1 MTGLANLIPSAAQ
14 RATRALH
21 TVAQRLLSPLAHLR
35 GPDDTRVLDQ
45 DRLVQMRW
53 ECTLRAGVSGCSN
66 QEDRM
71 TTRTVPQP
79 RRVLPSFIQEKC
91 SRKRMYEVDAMA
103 ANPSGT
109 SSAVGTVLNDTKK
122 PRSSVSQVSEM
133 ARAFLVMF
141 AGRDEKCG
149 SEQTRH
155 MIPGL
160 QRVTSTS
167 EEETS
172 MRVPRTTQMNHR
184 TMRAR
189 PDNAKQ
195 TGEILEKFAE
205 SAGGRDGGSHMRLP
219 VGARAPWHA
228 SVCARAPAILNI
240 SRSLVGRCPFCPA
253 LCVRTRR
260 THGTQSHSVQISEFW
275 ICFTH

>member
-1 MTGLANLIPSAAQ
+1 MRVRTNATYD
-14 RATRALH
+14 TRAP
-21 TVAQRLLSPLAHLR
+21 AP
-35 GPDDTRVLDQ
+35 
-45 DRLVQMRW
+45 
-53 ECTLRAGVSGCSN
+53 
-66 QEDRM
+66 
-71 TTRTVPQP
+71 
-79 RRVLPSFIQEKC
+79 
-91 SRKRMYEVDAMA
+91 
-103 ANPSGT
+103 
-109 SSAVGTVLNDTKK
+109 
-122 PRSSVSQVSEM
+122 
-133 ARAFLVMF
+133 
-141 AGRDEKCG
+141 
-149 SEQTRH
+149 
-155 MIPGL
+155 
-160 QRVTSTS
+160 STS

-195 TGEILEKFAE
+195 TGEVLEKFAE

-260 THGTQSHSVQISEFW
+260 THGTQSHSVQISDFW
-275 ICFTH
+275 ICFYTLTLASTSLHGRLTV